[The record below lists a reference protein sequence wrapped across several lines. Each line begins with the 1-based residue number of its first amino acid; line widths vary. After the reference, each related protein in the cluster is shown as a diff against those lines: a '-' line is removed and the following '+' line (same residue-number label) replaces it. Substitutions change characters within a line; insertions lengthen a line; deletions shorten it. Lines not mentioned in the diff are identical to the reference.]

1 MAERASERPS
11 WPACRPLGHDAGV
24 PHQKRSSVP
33 RCVASLPPSLV
44 SSFKPLLLLLPS
56 PLLFLSPPDL
66 SRLPQ
71 SEIGGA
77 LAPPRPPAS
86 SLRLLLILN
95 GSPVGPATVWK
106 MSRRRRATL
115 DCAFGWP
122 KRRRRR
128 HCHRANGLQRDR
140 GRMG

>member
-1 MAERASERPS
+1 MAERASDRRGLPADLLVMMQAFPTKSVRPS
-11 WPACRPLGHDAGV
+11 LAAW
-24 PHQKRSSVP
+24 
-33 RCVASLPPSLV
+33 PPSLV

-77 LAPPRPPAS
+77 LAPSRPPAS
-86 SLRLLLILN
+86 SLLLILN